1 MGRTKRSGAGAA
13 SLGIEGRRSGGAEAL
28 SESFELTAPV
38 MARAAPSGPSWIHEI
53 RHDGLRCAAVV
64 CGGTVRL
71 LTRNRRDVTK
81 RFHRIAAELLLLR
94 EHDAI
99 IDGEI
104 GAQDEGGV
112 ARFDNL
118 HRAIEAGA
126 YESLIYFAFDLLYV
140 DGVDL
145 RPRPLLSRKECLHDL
160 LEPLKGTR
168 IHYCD
173 HLEGDPAPLY
183 ARLCEIGAEG
193 IVSKA
198 AAAPYRGGRDPNWL
212 NIKCRAW
219 SAKRRK
225 TAATWKIARR
235 PR

>member
-1 MGRTKRSGAGAA
+1 MGRAKRSGAGPA
-13 SLGIEGRRSGGAEAL
+13 SSGFEGSRHGGVAAL

-38 MARAAPSGPSWIHEI
+38 MAKAAPSGPSWIHEI
-53 RHDGLRCAAVV
+53 RHDGLRCAAVI
-64 CGGTVRL
+64 CGGKVRL
-71 LTRNRRDVTK
+71 LSRSHRDVTR

-94 EHDAI
+94 DHDAI
-99 IDGEI
+99 VDGEI
-104 GAQDEGGV
+104 GAQDDSGV

-145 RPRPLLSRKECLHDL
+145 RPRPLLSRKECLRDL
-160 LEPLKGTR
+160 LAPLTGTR
-168 IHYCD
+168 IRYCD

-183 ARLCEIGAEG
+183 AHLCEIGAEG

-198 AAAPYRGGRDPNWL
+198 VAAPYRGGRDPNWL
-212 NIKCRAW
+212 DIRCRARRAGRGRGVGNW
-219 SAKRRK
+219 NVVKRRK
-225 TAATWKIARR
+225 
-235 PR
+235 

>member
-1 MGRTKRSGAGAA
+1 MGPAKRSGAGAA
-13 SLGIEGRRSGGAEAL
+13 SLGIENRRSGDVGAI

-38 MARAAPSGPSWIHEI
+38 TARAAPSGPSWIHEI
-53 RHDGLRCAAVV
+53 RHDGLRCAAVIR
-64 CGGTVRL
+64 GGSVRL
-71 LTRNRRDVTK
+71 LTRNRRDVAK
-81 RFHRIAAELLLLR
+81 RFHRIAAELLPLR
-94 EHDAI
+94 RHDAI

-104 GAQDEGGV
+104 GAQDESGV

-126 YESLIYFAFDLLYV
+126 YENLIYFAFDLLYV

-145 RPRPLLSRKECLHDL
+145 RPQPLLSRKECLRDL

-168 IHYCD
+168 IIYCD

-183 ARLCEIGAEG
+183 AYLCEIGAEG

-219 SAKRRK
+219 SAKRRQ
-225 TAATWKIARR
+225 AAEQSSVMKRR
-235 PR
+235 K